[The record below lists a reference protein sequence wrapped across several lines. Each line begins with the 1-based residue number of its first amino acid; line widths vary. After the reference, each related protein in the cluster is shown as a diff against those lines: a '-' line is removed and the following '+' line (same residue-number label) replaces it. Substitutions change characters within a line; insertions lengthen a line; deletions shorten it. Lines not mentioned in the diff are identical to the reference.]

1 MFNMGK
7 TIKHDKQGR
16 VILEKIN
23 PPGMTYKYKY
33 DSNKRIVNIRLDSDS
48 KLNRTIIHQEK
59 DEDMFKTVLK
69 KEFTDKFIITT
80 TYDSN
85 GRVLKIKRR
94 NRKGNKSY
102 VRENLV
108 FKDKEPVIW
117 LEKTKKSQDFGFK
130 VEVRE
135 IS

>member
-1 MFNMGK
+1 MGK

-23 PPGMTYKYKY
+23 PPGMTYRYKY

-59 DEDMFKTVLK
+59 IEDVFKTVLK

-130 VEVRE
+130 VDVRE
-135 IS
+135 FF

>member
-1 MFNMGK
+1 MGK
-7 TIKHDKQGR
+7 TIKHDKKGR

-130 VEVRE
+130 VDVRE

>member
-1 MFNMGK
+1 MGK

-23 PPGMTYKYKY
+23 PPGITYRYKY
-33 DSNKRIVNIRLDSDS
+33 DSNKRIVNIKLDSES
-48 KLNRTIIHQEK
+48 KLKRTIIHQEK
-59 DEDMFKTVLK
+59 VEDVFKTFLK

-85 GRVLKIKRR
+85 ARILKIKRR
-94 NRKGNKSY
+94 NRKENKSY
-102 VRENLV
+102 IRENLV
-108 FKDKEPVIW
+108 FKDKEPLIW

-130 VEVRE
+130 IDVKK
-135 IS
+135 IY

>member
-1 MFNMGK
+1 
-7 TIKHDKQGR
+7 
-16 VILEKIN
+16 
-23 PPGMTYKYKY
+23 MTYKYKY

>member
-1 MFNMGK
+1 MGK